1 MIDCRIEIYYAS
13 RAVFSLFKPHRHI
26 FPLMKTP
33 LPLQPPLQP
42 HEFQRLLLPTSVLCV
57 ENPCRG
63 LKDPRRYVRRRGR
76 AVVVVVDK
84 ALALLQPAPHCRA
97 LYLPIARLI
106 PLSGLEFASSLLYR
120 FITWSNSHKAFKQRS
135 LNRLE
140 DEPLFSVKRD
150 ILNFLSANLRF
161 PSGAKRRVGIK
172 IRNAMFAVLV
182 SSPLAPRTIIS
193 LILLI
198 LSIFSEQLLPLNLT
212 EWQLRN
218 GLWYNVKCID
228 HESQKKKK
236 RSYAS
241 KKQAKKSRKMREI
254 FDFVADDQSLAS
266 NIIGVHGVSSDPDE
280 ITSSHVLGSDMVVSY
295 PAPQYFQ
302 LCKAVNDMDRPACL
316 RHKVALRATSTTG
329 MSWSCDAKKMI
340 DLPNAGGTSVFSEAL
355 SLEILQRAFNA
366 KLEKTEM
373 EIEYWPHGSKI
384 TDYSCKLWNQVIG
397 VSVTRAFKHNGYYDR
412 DDAQKL
418 LHKKL
423 FGVLMSTQNVL
434 KQHAWK
440 KQILHAVCPSQ
451 DVADLMQEEFCKFPA
466 KMIHNT
472 VLLLSVCSNAEWI
485 FKSNYKEEC
494 L

>member
-1 MIDCRIEIYYAS
+1 M
-13 RAVFSLFKPHRHI
+13 
-26 FPLMKTP
+26 
-33 LPLQPPLQP
+33 
-42 HEFQRLLLPTSVLCV
+42 
-57 ENPCRG
+57 
-63 LKDPRRYVRRRGR
+63 
-76 AVVVVVDK
+76 VVVVDN
-84 ALALLQPAPHCRA
+84 ALARLQPAPLHLA
-97 LYLPIARLI
+97 LYPPIVSFI
-106 PLSGLEFASSLLYR
+106 PFNGREFMLSLVCR
-120 FITWSNSHKAFKQRS
+120 FITWSNSHKAFKKGS

-182 SSPLAPRTIIS
+182 SSPLVPHTIIS

-198 LSIFSEQLLPLNLT
+198 LSIFSEHQLPLNLT

-218 GLWYNVKCID
+218 GLWYNLKCID

-241 KKQAKKSRKMREI
+241 KKQSKKSRKMREI
-254 FDFVADDQSLAS
+254 FEFAAEDQSLAS
-266 NIIGVHGVSSDPDE
+266 NIIGVHGVSSDNT
-280 ITSSHVLGSDMVVSY
+280 TSSHVLGGDMIVSY
-295 PAPQYFQ
+295 PAAQYFQ

-316 RHKVALRATSTTG
+316 RHKVSLRANHTSG
-329 MSWSCDAKKMI
+329 MSWSSDAKKMI

-384 TDYSCKLWNQVIG
+384 TDYSCKLWDQVIG
-397 VSVTRAFKHNGYYDR
+397 VSVTRAFKHSGEYDR